1 MKPRIVP
8 SLALALGLWCCMPI
22 VGLAHEGVK
31 CSERNL
37 DQAIRALGSRR
48 AAETYFTPYITLTKK
63 DVYWA
68 RSEYRIVGLT
78 DNQSRSEVHGTT
90 QWNGFEMTLMYHEAA
105 QVLWVTMQ
113 PWRKG
118 QVIPT
123 VAYTKCATL
132 D

>member
-1 MKPRIVP
+1 
-8 SLALALGLWCCMPI
+8 MPI
-22 VGLAHEGVK
+22 AGLAHEGVK

-48 AAETYFTPYITLTKK
+48 TAETYFTPYVTLTKK

-68 RSEYRIVGLT
+68 RSEYRIAGLT

-90 QWNGFEMTLMYHEAA
+90 LWNGVEMTLMYHEAA
-105 QVLWVTMQ
+105 QALWVTMQ
-113 PWRKG
+113 PRRKG

-123 VAYTKCATL
+123 VVYTKCATL